1 MTDKLKAWL
10 YKTLGLAGYLKMLQ
24 AVFISGYKSGTLKL
38 NDKYKWHY
46 FVKKIVAPTD
56 TIIDIGANLGYFSYV
71 FSGIINTNGK
81 LFSVEPV
88 KPYRELLEK
97 LLPKKPNVIIYPFA
111 LGNMNGGPVKLGM
124 PPFLQ
129 KLQYLR
135 HGTVTI
141 LKDENISVNQLIF
154 ESDIRKGSEVF
165 AGLSKLDYI
174 KCDIEGYE
182 TVVFPEIRPVIEK
195 HKPLVQLETWGEQL
209 PVMLAYFKEL
219 GYEAYNLQN
228 NKLTNC
234 NKLSLEQIASS
245 DILFVPEERRKRVE
259 QYFN

>member
-24 AVFISGYKSGTLKL
+24 TVFITGYKSGALKL
-38 NDKYKWHY
+38 NETYKWHY

-56 TIIDIGANLGYFSYV
+56 TVIDIGANLGYFSYV
-71 FSGIINTNGK
+71 FSSIINTNGN
-81 LFSVEPV
+81 LYSVEPV
-88 KPYRELLEK
+88 KPYRELLQK
-97 LLPKKPNVIIYPFA
+97 LLPKKPNVTIFPFA

-141 LKDENISVNQLIF
+141 LKDESISVNQLIF

-165 AGLSKLDYI
+165 GGLSKIDYI

-182 TVVFPEIRPVIEK
+182 TVVFPELRPVLEK

-209 PVMLAYFKEL
+209 PIMLAYFRDL
-219 GYEAYNLQN
+219 GYKAYNLQH
-228 NKLTNC
+228 NKLVSC
-234 NKLSLEQIASS
+234 DILPAEQIASS
-245 DILFVPEERRKRVE
+245 DILFVPAERMKRV
-259 QYFN
+259 QQFLS